1 MWRPPGP
8 SPPPSVLRPPRPDRR
23 RASLG
28 AAVAL
33 ALAALAAGGCA
44 AGPRP
49 AAAPPPTPAAAPVA
63 APVETVY
70 PDQGHDH
77 IPLPA
82 FPHAPYLSEPPA
94 SGPHTPYTAPWGIHK
109 KPVPDEILIHNLEHG
124 GVVLGYRCLDCPEV
138 AAGLARLAAGYP
150 LVVVAPN
157 PKLPAP
163 IVLSAWQHT
172 LRVQALNDEGR
183 WAIRAFLARYHGVDH
198 HLRGH
203 VHAAPAPARPA
214 PPGMQR

>member
-8 SPPPSVLRPPRPDRR
+8 SPPPPPLRPPRPDRR
-23 RASLG
+23 RAPLG

-33 ALAALAAGGCA
+33 GLAALAAGGCA
-44 AGPRP
+44 AGPRS
-49 AAAPPPTPAAAPVA
+49 AAAPPPTPVA

-94 SGPHTPYTAPWGIHK
+94 SGPHTPYTAPWGIHT

-124 GVVLGYRCLDCPEV
+124 GVVLGYRCMDCPEV

-172 LRVQALNDEGR
+172 LRVQALNDEAR

-203 VHAAPAPARPA
+203 VHAAPARPA